1 MSSWNY
7 YYRKAEVQIRRTHV
21 KILIMNSF
29 RQDILYGLRML
40 AKKPVFTAV
49 ATLSLGLGIGLNTA
63 IFTLLNTMLWGPL
76 PYPALDRIAVVWSV
90 PPRHLDQLN
99 GVSVPDYMAWKER
112 NRSFE
117 VLGGMSN
124 TTRDFGATENGAP
137 AERIQGEDY
146 TPELLQALGVQ
157 PLMGRLFTPAEDEID
172 HPAPVVVISYRL
184 WQRRFGGDKDIL
196 SRTVLLDG
204 VKTNIIGVMRP
215 DFLFTDDHAEYLA
228 PIPFNHFQLRGS
240 ARFLMVTGRLK
251 PGVSIEQAQADMEA
265 IARQLAKEFPRDMDQ
280 GKPWTIRVQPV
291 RQALFGFMS
300 RPLLLLQ
307 GAVGFVLLIACANVA
322 ALLLARASS
331 RQTEVAIRSALG
343 AGRGRIFRQ
352 FITESVMLSLLGG
365 VLGVLLA
372 WWGVRAL
379 VAMAPPWFPRLHE
392 ISIAGRVLLFSVGIS
407 LLTGIAFG
415 LVPAMRGSNPNFA
428 ETLKDAT
435 RGGTS
440 GGVRNRIRGALVSA
454 QLALALVLLI
464 GSGLLIRSFLKMQG
478 ADLGCDPKGVLT
490 FQFRFPPQRFG
501 KPAAVHN
508 GVPLWDI
515 SPIPATTFQRV
526 FERVQ
531 SVPGVQS
538 AGATVFAPM
547 TFTPETPFEIEGRPA
562 PPTDAPSALYYP
574 TTPNFFQTMKIAIL
588 HGRDFTMH
596 DTGNAPWVAIINET
610 MARRF
615 WPNEDPIGKHV
626 KVDLS
631 PEDQPREII
640 AVVHD
645 TPSNPQQRTQQAAI
659 YVPFFQA
666 GPHSIGPMA
675 FLRFQL
681 TFVLRTQRDPMSLL
695 PALRSAVAEI
705 DANRPLGNPATME
718 DQLAQQV
725 QYPRYYSM
733 LLGLFAV
740 VATVLAAVGIYGI
753 MAYAVEQRTREIGI
767 RMALGAGGWQVL
779 RLVTRQAIW
788 MIAAGLALGVA
799 GAMTLTR
806 FLSSE
811 LWEIQSTDPATFAGV
826 SLLLIVVALLAC
838 LIPTRRAVQVDPTI
852 ALRYE

>member
-1 MSSWNY
+1 
-7 YYRKAEVQIRRTHV
+7 
-21 KILIMNSF
+21 MNSF
-29 RQDILYGLRML
+29 RQDLLYGLRML
-40 AKKPVFTAV
+40 AKKPVFTMIA
-49 ATLSLGLGIGLNTA
+49 ALSLGLGIGLNTA
-63 IFTLLNTMLWGPL
+63 IFTLLNTMLWGAL
-76 PYPALDRIAVVWSV
+76 PYRALDRIVVVWSV
-90 PPRHLDQLN
+90 PPSHLDQLN
-99 GVSVPDYMAWKER
+99 GVSVPDYLALKER

-117 VLGGMSN
+117 VLGAMSN
-124 TTRDFGATENGAP
+124 SARDFGATENGAP
-137 AERIQGEDY
+137 AERIPGEDY

-157 PLMGRLFTPAEDEID
+157 PLLGRLFTPAEDEID
-172 HPAPVVVISYRL
+172 HPAPVVVISHRL

-196 SRTVLLDG
+196 TKTVLLDG

-240 ARFLMVTGRLK
+240 ARYLLVTGRLK
-251 PGVSIEQAQADMEA
+251 PGVSIAQVQSDFEP
-265 IARQLAKEFPRDMDQ
+265 ITQQLAREFPRDMDQ

-291 RQALFGFMS
+291 REALFGFMS

-352 FITESVMLSLLGG
+352 FITESVLLSLLGG
-365 VLGVLLA
+365 LLGVLLA

-392 ISIAGRVLLFSVGIS
+392 ISVDGRVLLFSVGIS

-415 LVPAMRGSNPNFA
+415 LVPALHGSKASFA

-464 GSGLLIRSFLKMQG
+464 GSGLLIRGFLKMQN
-478 ADLGCDPKGVLT
+478 ADLGCDPKGLLT
-490 FQFRFPPQRFG
+490 FEFRFSPQRFG

-508 GVPLWDI
+508 GVPLWNI
-515 SPIPATTFQRV
+515 SPLPATTFQRV
-526 FERVQ
+526 FERLQ

-547 TFTPETPFEIEGRPA
+547 TFTPQTTFEIEGRPA
-562 PPTDAPSALYYP
+562 RAADAPSALYYP
-574 TTPNFFQTMKIAIL
+574 ATPNFFQTMKIAIL
-588 HGRDFTMH
+588 RGRDFTMH

-631 PEDQPREII
+631 PEDQPREIV

-645 TPSNPQQRTQQAAI
+645 TPSNPQQRTQQPAI
-659 YVPFFQA
+659 YVPFSQT
-666 GPHSIGPMA
+666 GPRSIGPMA
-675 FLRFQL
+675 ILRFQL

-695 PALRSAVAEI
+695 PAVRSAVAEI
-705 DANRPLGNPATME
+705 DSNRPLGNPGTME

-733 LLGLFAV
+733 LLGLFAF
-740 VATVLAAVGIYGI
+740 VATLLAAVGIYGV

-788 MIAAGLALGVA
+788 MIAAGLALGLA
-799 GAMTLTR
+799 GAMALTR

-826 SLLLIVVALLAC
+826 SLLLIAVALLAC
-838 LIPTRRAVQVDPTI
+838 LVPTRRAVNVDPTI